1 MGRTLSES
9 KSRLRLIALCLSL
22 LLLSGCGLSL
32 PGTGPAPDLYDLSPK
47 STFDTG
53 LPTADWQLVI
63 EEPAGSRAI
72 DTDRI
77 AIRTAPYELKYFG
90 GARWSDRAPRMVQ
103 TLLVESFENS
113 GKIIG
118 VGRQAIGLRGD
129 YDLKPELREFHAELF
144 ENTDAP
150 LIRVRIN
157 TKVIKQPSA
166 VIIASEN
173 FERTASAE
181 GDKIEHI
188 VAAFDEALGSVMKR
202 VIGWTL
208 TVVDEHIRERQLAR
222 ELRRMTPLSGLT
234 QSNPR
239 RSNGVSEEDD
249 SPRNVDP
256 TSDAVPAIGPDP
268 ADQN

>member
-1 MGRTLSES
+1 MGRTLSVGS
-9 KSRLRLIALCLSL
+9 SSLRRAALGLSL

-113 GKIIG
+113 GKIVG

-150 LIRVRIN
+150 VIRVRIN

-166 VIIASEN
+166 MIIASEN
-173 FERTASAE
+173 FERTATAE
-181 GDKIEHI
+181 SEEIEHL

-208 TVVDEHIRERQLAR
+208 SVVDDHIREKQLAR

-234 QSNPR
+234 QSNPSR
-239 RSNGVSEEDD
+239 PKSVSEEDEA
-249 SPRNVDP
+249 PQNVDP
-256 TSDAVPAIGPDP
+256 AGDALPAIGPDP